1 MPILSSVLSFV
12 ASYGNVVW
20 WLCLLHLSPPCEGL
34 LTKIIVSVNRQ
45 YSSKGC
51 QWHTERYFS
60 GCSLGWGLSRV
71 RYSSLHYCSDVDSPW
86 FPVHIFSRYNTL
98 MYLTKLFTRLVSLCT
113 CTRQECW
120 VLCARVCVCYDN
132 SQCVP
137 PIIVCPVL
145 LLWIKTPS
153 YIPGKVSGLSLIII
167 DSMSAL

>member
-1 MPILSSVLSFV
+1 MVTCDLSSKIPNMWFGTRRSGNTVNRLGAVHQAHCLEHMPILSSVLSFV

-51 QWHTERYFS
+51 QCHTERYFS

-113 CTRQECW
+113 CTRQEC
-120 VLCARVCVCYDN
+120 
-132 SQCVP
+132 
-137 PIIVCPVL
+137 
-145 LLWIKTPS
+145 
-153 YIPGKVSGLSLIII
+153 
-167 DSMSAL
+167 